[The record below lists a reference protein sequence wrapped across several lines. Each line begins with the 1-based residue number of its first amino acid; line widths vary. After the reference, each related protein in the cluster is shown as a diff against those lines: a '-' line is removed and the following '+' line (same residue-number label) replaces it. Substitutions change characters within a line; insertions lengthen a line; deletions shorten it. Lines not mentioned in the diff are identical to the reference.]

1 MHLAEPRKE
10 PERGNGAA
18 ADGKGELVARVP
30 VWRDGRPHAPCP
42 GSFSGSSSSVAGM
55 KPGAFSSFVLY
66 LIKVIEM
73 FITMYFPFK

>member
-1 MHLAEPRKE
+1 MSVKCIWQS
-10 PERGNGAA
+10 PERNL
-18 ADGKGELVARVP
+18 KGEMGPLRTGRENWWLGFRCGATADRTPRVL
-30 VWRDGRPHAPCP
+30 AL
-42 GSFSGSSSSVAGM
+42 SVAGM

>member
-42 GSFSGSSSSVAGM
+42 GSFSGWNEAW
-55 KPGAFSSFVLY
+55 SFLLFCSLPY
-66 LIKVIEM
+66 KSH
-73 FITMYFPFK
+73 